1 MESPDKNSSGFL
13 TEKPDSLRYDF
24 ASVDPDDVGMK
35 IAGMIIPQSR
45 VLDVGCGT
53 GVISEMIKLHTQA
66 DIMGVEPDAER
77 VKKARERNLTVY
89 EGLLDENFFNEHGT
103 FDYIIFSDVLEHLEN
118 PAEIV
123 RIAKKGLN
131 SSGAIIVSVPN
142 IAHWFVRTDLLFG
155 NFNYQDCGIMDATH
169 LRWFTRDTIKSFFKN
184 TGFEIAAFDYTIN
197 ISLADFRRRLPWR
210 WMKTSFSKRIVK
222 QLASISPGLF
232 GCQFVVKAVLPHAK

>member
-1 MESPDKNSSGFL
+1 M
-13 TEKPDSLRYDF
+13 
-24 ASVDPDDVGMK
+24 
-35 IAGMIIPQSR
+35 
-45 VLDVGCGT
+45 
-53 GVISEMIKLHTQA
+53 
-66 DIMGVEPDAER
+66 
-77 VKKARERNLTVY
+77 Y
-89 EGLLDENFFNEHGT
+89 EGLLDENFFSEHGT

-131 SSGAIIVSVPN
+131 SGGAIIVSVPN

-197 ISLADFRRRLPWR
+197 ISLADFRRRLPWW

-232 GCQFVVKAVLPHAK
+232 GCQFVVKAVLPQAK